1 MSQDAEWNAFY
12 AYWAGKAALL
22 LFITTVVLGLL
33 AKNDVLEWSLVF
45 KSALLTVTAMLVRYF
60 LAR

>member
-33 AKNDVLEWSLVF
+33 AKNDILEWSLVF